1 MRTLT
6 ILLALLCV
14 GLLFTNP
21 GMDKFRGF
29 VESRSEELLS
39 NEFGDSALGR
49 AASRFG
55 SSLARDLAPRI
66 TDRKNYGLFSIYTL
80 GDSGDVVVE
89 NGDVTVERSDKRE
102 PWRFLGIGGQFIQLS
117 GPAK

>member
-1 MRTLT
+1 
-6 ILLALLCV
+6 
-14 GLLFTNP
+14 
-21 GMDKFRGF
+21 MDKFRGF
-29 VESRSEELLS
+29 VEDRSEELLS
-39 NEFGDSALGR
+39 DQFGDSALGR

-66 TDRKNYGLFSIYTL
+66 TERKNYGLFSIYTL
-80 GDSGDVVVE
+80 GDSGNVSVGDGNESVE
-89 NGDVTVERSDKRE
+89 SSNQKD